1 MKPGK
6 IYVKDKT
13 CILFSLF
20 QDVEFIV
27 ATGCNNI
34 NILNVSVMATLLSA
48 YQVHK
53 NINWKYI
60 KCTDSDLKCSNNNY
74 KLHVHV

>member
-1 MKPGK
+1 MFSCYDQGTVKPGK

-53 NINWKYI
+53 NIN
-60 KCTDSDLKCSNNNY
+60 
-74 KLHVHV
+74 